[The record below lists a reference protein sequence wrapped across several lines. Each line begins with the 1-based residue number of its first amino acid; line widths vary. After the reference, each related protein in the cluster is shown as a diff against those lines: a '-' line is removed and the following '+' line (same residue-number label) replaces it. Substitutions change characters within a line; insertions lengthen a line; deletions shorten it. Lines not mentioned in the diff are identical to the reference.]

1 MFTSNCSLTE
11 SMTKTLPVGN
21 AEENK
26 EFQMQTDEG
35 KTAADTAAG
44 DSEQKEGAADQPFTS
59 DQSESPEQ
67 PADTAEEPEPAE
79 TASNT
84 E

>member
-1 MFTSNCSLTE
+1 MFTSICSLTE
-11 SMTKTLPVGN
+11 SMTKTLPVGDV
-21 AEENK
+21 EENK
-26 EFQMQTDEG
+26 EFQMQKDEG

-44 DSEQKEGAADQPFTS
+44 DCEQKEGAADQSFTS
-59 DQSESPEQ
+59 DQSESHEQ
-67 PADTAEEPEPAE
+67 PAGTAEEPEPAE

>member
-1 MFTSNCSLTE
+1 
-11 SMTKTLPVGN
+11 MTKTLPVGDV
-21 AEENK
+21 EENK
-26 EFQMQTDEG
+26 EFQMQKDEE

-44 DSEQKEGAADQPFTS
+44 DSERKDGAADQPFTS

-79 TASNT
+79 TVSNT